1 MLLIILVNE
10 LFIDFL
16 ILYEKFLL
24 LKTPMY
30 YTIRVSYMIKGVF
43 KIKNKFKLIAV
54 LIFLIIIMPIFT
66 GCPDPN
72 PDNLVMF
79 LKEFKEVSLDG
90 KSELK
95 NEIRMH
101 SDFSSELR
109 YFKVEFVP
117 VGYGQ
122 TILYSKHNDE
132 MATKKCYKI
141 GEQASKDA
149 GYYVYPIKVVLTEGR
164 KQQLINKELKVA
176 VTIYEDSSCSS
187 IHKMY
192 YSNKFKVS
200 TGPIVT
206 DLEEVLEAIGGD
218 KHYCNVD
225 SNGNY
230 RVDFSKNIF
239 LDIAYS
245 QIGYKEK
252 SEDTSS
258 KYSCTAHP
266 GTKDYTKYGSKGE
279 WSVAFVHWCLEKSK
293 ILSSL
298 PKNVTEMISW
308 AKDNGRWK
316 EFKRGSINEYQPG
329 NLVILNVSGSK
340 MVAIVHKDGYIMGNA
355 SNSVKLLTNQDYN
368 EPIGYISLKEITYKN

>member
-1 MLLIILVNE
+1 M
-10 LFIDFL
+10 
-16 ILYEKFLL
+16 
-24 LKTPMY
+24 
-30 YTIRVSYMIKGVF
+30 
-43 KIKNKFKLIAV
+43 KNKFKLTGIV
-54 LIFLIIIMPIFT
+54 IFLIIIMPIFT
-66 GCPDPN
+66 GCPAPN

-79 LKEFKEVSLDG
+79 LNEFKDVSLDG
-90 KSELK
+90 VSELK
-95 NEIRMH
+95 NRIKIH
-101 SDFSSELR
+101 SELSSDSR

-164 KQQLINKELKVA
+164 KQQLINKKLKVA
-176 VTIYEDSSCSS
+176 VTIYEDSSCSN

-192 YSNKFKVS
+192 YSNEFKII
-200 TGPIVT
+200 TGPIVS
-206 DLEEVLEAIGGD
+206 DLEEVLEAIGGA

-225 SNGNY
+225 GNGNY
-230 RVDFSKNIF
+230 KTNFSKNMF

-266 GTKDYTKYGSKGE
+266 GSKDYTKYGSKGE
-279 WSVAFVHWCLEKSK
+279 WSAAFVHWCLSK
-293 ILSSL
+293 AKISSSL
-298 PKNVTEMISW
+298 PKSVTEMISW
-308 AKDNGRWK
+308 ADDEGIWK
-316 EFKRGSINEYQPG
+316 ELKKGSNLSYEPG
-329 NLVILNVSGSK
+329 NLVVLPIDGEYKVG
-340 MVAIVHKDGYIMGNA
+340 IVHEDGFIMGNVN
-355 SNSVKLLTNQDYN
+355 NSVRLLTQEDFD
-368 EPIGYISLKEITYKN
+368 EVSGYISLKGITY